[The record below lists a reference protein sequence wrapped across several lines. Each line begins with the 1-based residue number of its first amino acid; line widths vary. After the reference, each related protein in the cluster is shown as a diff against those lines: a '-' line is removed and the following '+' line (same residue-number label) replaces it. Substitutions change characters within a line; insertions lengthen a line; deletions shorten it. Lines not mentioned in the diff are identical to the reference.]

1 MCENL
6 LCTFFHYHY
15 LIQAETILI
24 FSLTWCAKHTHNDTS
39 KFFTECLRWGRSI
52 LKLTP
57 SNCIN
62 ILKLINVIPL
72 HKWNNY
78 FPDAPE
84 IENEE
89 AYIHTSEGDKT
100 EVICIVHSS
109 PKAEVTWYKDGS
121 PLEPTSHIIDHRG
134 NRHTLTIPGIE
145 PAHFG
150 TYSCKA
156 QNQYGED
163 KKSTVVTGKQQ
174 DYF

>member
-1 MCENL
+1 MRKIDSFNL
-6 LCTFFHYHY
+6 
-15 LIQAETILI
+15 
-24 FSLTWCAKHTHNDTS
+24 K
-39 KFFTECLRWGRSI
+39 
-52 LKLTP
+52 
-57 SNCIN
+57 N
-62 ILKLINVIPL
+62 ILKLIKVIPL
-72 HKWNNY
+72 YKWNNY